1 LHSDARKAL
10 TEADL
15 QASVVLSFRFQSDF
29 APPVKHSWKARKK
42 ALHRL
47 VLFGKVCPNNRL
59 YRQSS
64 MTVFGYTRV
73 STTEQ
78 AADDRSSLDTQ
89 RRKILAAAELSG
101 LTVDQFIEEPGVS
114 GGRPLAD
121 RPEGGPLL
129 ARLVKGDVLVVAKLD
144 RAFRNA
150 ADALATA
157 EQLKARKVDL
167 IVADMGSEPVTQN
180 GVSRMFFGMLAL
192 VAEFER
198 DRIKERSAEG
208 RVAKR
213 RDGGH
218 IGGSAPF
225 GFRKIGA
232 GRAARLEP
240 DPTQQ
245 AALADMR
252 RLAAEGLA
260 SRAIAA
266 AVQERHGIAVSHV
279 TVRAALARDAAAA
292 A

>member
-1 LHSDARKAL
+1 
-10 TEADL
+10 
-15 QASVVLSFRFQSDF
+15 
-29 APPVKHSWKARKK
+29 
-42 ALHRL
+42 
-47 VLFGKVCPNNRL
+47 
-59 YRQSS
+59 
-64 MTVFGYTRV
+64 MTVYGYTRV
-73 STTEQ
+73 STAEQ

-89 RRKILAAAELSG
+89 RRKIGAAAELSG
-101 LTVDQFIEEPGVS
+101 LTVDLFIEEPGVS
-114 GGRPLAD
+114 GGKPLAD

-129 ARLVKGDVLVVAKLD
+129 ARLGKGDVLVVAKLD

-208 RVAKR
+208 RTAKR
-213 RDGGH
+213 RGGGH
-218 IGGSAPF
+218 IGGSTPF
-225 GFRKIGA
+225 GFRKIGT

-240 DPTQQ
+240 DPAQQ
-245 AALADMR
+245 AALRDMQA
-252 RLAAEGLA
+252 LAAEGLA

-266 AVQERHGIAVSHV
+266 AVQERHGIAISHV
-279 TVRAALARDAAAA
+279 TVCAALARDADAPA
-292 A
+292 

>member
-1 LHSDARKAL
+1 MA
-10 TEADL
+10 
-15 QASVVLSFRFQSDF
+15 V
-29 APPVKHSWKARKK
+29 
-42 ALHRL
+42 
-47 VLFGKVCPNNRL
+47 
-59 YRQSS
+59 Y
-64 MTVFGYTRV
+64 GYTRV

-78 AADDRSSLDTQ
+78 AGDDRTSLNTQ
-89 RRKILAAAELSG
+89 RRKISAAAELSG
-101 LTVDQFIEEPGVS
+101 LTVDKFVEEPGVS
-114 GGRPLAD
+114 GNKPLAA
-121 RPEGGPLL
+121 RPMGGPLL
-129 ARLVKGDVLVVAKLD
+129 AQLVKGDVLVVAKLD

-208 RVAKR
+208 RAAKHR
-213 RDGGH
+213 IGGH
-218 IGGSAPF
+218 IGGSTPF

-240 DPTQQ
+240 EPAQQ

-266 AVQERHGIAVSHV
+266 AVKERHGIAVSHV
-279 TVRAALARDAAAA
+279 TVRAALARLS
-292 A
+292 

>member
-1 LHSDARKAL
+1 M
-10 TEADL
+10 
-15 QASVVLSFRFQSDF
+15 SVL
-29 APPVKHSWKARKK
+29 
-42 ALHRL
+42 
-47 VLFGKVCPNNRL
+47 
-59 YRQSS
+59 
-64 MTVFGYTRV
+64 GYTRV

-89 RRKILAAAELSG
+89 RRKIAAAAELSG
-101 LTVDQFIEEPGVS
+101 LTVDEFIEEPGVS
-114 GGRPLAD
+114 GSKPLAD
-121 RPEGGPLL
+121 RPEGGRLL
-129 ARLVKGDVLVVAKLD
+129 ARLVKGDALIVAKLD

-157 EQLKARKVDL
+157 EQLKARKIDL

-198 DRIKERSAEG
+198 ERIRERLVDG
-208 RVAKR
+208 RTAKR

-225 GFRKIGA
+225 GFRKIDT

-252 RLAAEGLA
+252 KLAAEGMA
-260 SRAIAA
+260 FRAIAA
-266 AVQERHGIAVSHV
+266 AVQERHGLAVSHV
-279 TVRAALARDAAAA
+279 TVRAALARDGVV
-292 A
+292 